1 MKVTLNRNVIEVNV
15 NVEIIKQIGADEG
28 LNSEVYLVRDRQL
41 EEFMVLKKISK
52 KSLIGQSISDF
63 FIEAQMLNECN
74 HPNVMPIRYAG
85 ESNEYISI
93 TMPFYS
99 KGSLASVSG
108 DKLLNVQ
115 KIIEYSLDFL
125 NGLLFIHIKGLL
137 HLDIKPT
144 NIMLNDSDRGVI
156 TDFGLAK
163 YLDYSGFAVQTRQY
177 VRHRSPQTFETTERT
192 VLDDIYQVGLT
203 LYRLC
208 NGDDNFHSQYQSL
221 IDSGKDP
228 KDFISKAV
236 FPNRKE
242 YLPHIPKKLRSI
254 INKSLEVDTAKRYQ
268 SMLDLINEISKIED
282 FISWDIEVEV
292 NKYTWSHVN
301 GKMRYDVTLL
311 IEEDQCHSTGFKIN
325 QETGNKTKFNKY
337 NKTYTSKTEAFN
349 ELTKLLSDIEM

>member
-1 MKVTLNRNVIEVNV
+1 
-15 NVEIIKQIGADEG
+15 
-28 LNSEVYLVRDRQL
+28 
-41 EEFMVLKKISK
+41 
-52 KSLIGQSISDF
+52 
-63 FIEAQMLNECN
+63 
-74 HPNVMPIRYAG
+74 
-85 ESNEYISI
+85 
-93 TMPFYS
+93 
-99 KGSLASVSG
+99 
-108 DKLLNVQ
+108 
-115 KIIEYSLDFL
+115 
-125 NGLLFIHIKGLL
+125 
-137 HLDIKPT
+137 
-144 NIMLNDSDRGVI
+144 
-156 TDFGLAK
+156 
-163 YLDYSGFAVQTRQY
+163 
-177 VRHRSPQTFETTERT
+177 
-192 VLDDIYQVGLT
+192 
-203 LYRLC
+203 
-208 NGDDNFHSQYQSL
+208 L